1 MNQNEA
7 DIQGVAVINR
17 NNKLIFSESRV
28 RLSVFFIKENL
39 IMIINAEI
47 HTMDDKNTVI
57 KNGYIRFSDGK
68 ISETGEMSELKNIDT
83 DVIDAKGRQVYPG
96 FVDAHTHLGIFE
108 DSLTFEGDD
117 GNEDTDPIMPQ
128 LRAID
133 AVNPFDRYF
142 DEALSAGVTT
152 VLTSPGSADAIAG
165 QIAAIKTFGKRIDK
179 MIIKAP
185 AAIKFALGE
194 NPKSTYS
201 DKDQTPVTRMAT
213 ASLIRETLAK
223 AKNYY
228 EEKKNYSADK
238 ENYDKPEYD
247 AKCEAL
253 IPLFKKEIPAHFH
266 AHRADDIF
274 TAIRISKEFD
284 IDCVIVHAT
293 DGHLIYDELVSDGIS
308 VLSGPF
314 LTDRSKPE
322 LKNLTPGSP
331 SIMSSNGI
339 PTAIITDHPETPIQ
353 YLPLCAAVAVREGMD
368 RTQALR
374 AITITPAQI
383 CGISDR
389 VGSIEKGKDADIL
402 IFDGDPLDIVNKPV
416 MVIADAKIVKNLSL

>member
-1 MNQNEA
+1 
-7 DIQGVAVINR
+7 
-17 NNKLIFSESRV
+17 
-28 RLSVFFIKENL
+28 
-39 IMIINAEI
+39 MIIKNAEI
-47 HTMDDKNTVI
+47 HTMDDNNTVI
-57 KNGYIRFSDGK
+57 KNGYICFSDGK
-68 ISETGEMSELKNIDT
+68 ISEIGEMSEFHNDNT
-83 DVIDAKGRQVYPG
+83 EVIDANGKQLYPG
-96 FVDAHTHLGIFE
+96 FVDAHTHLGMFE

-117 GNEDTDPIMPQ
+117 GNEDTDPITPQ

-133 AVNPFDRYF
+133 AINPFDKYF

-152 VLTSPGSADAIAG
+152 VLSGPGSANPIAG
-165 QIAAIKTFGKRIDK
+165 QIAAIKTFGKRIDN
-179 MIIKAP
+179 MIVKAP
-185 AAIKFALGE
+185 VAIKFALGE

-201 DKDQTPVTRMAT
+201 DKSQSPVTRMAT
-213 ASLIRETLAK
+213 ASLIREALEK

-228 EEKKNYSADK
+228 IDKQNYISDK

-247 AKCEAL
+247 AKHEAL
-253 IPLFKKEIPAHFH
+253 IPLFKKEIAAHFH

-284 IDCVIVHAT
+284 INCVIVHAT
-293 DGHLIYDELVSDGIS
+293 DGHLICEELISDGVS

-314 LTDRSKPE
+314 MTDRSKPE
-322 LKNLTPGSP
+322 LKNLTPRSP
-331 SIMSSNGI
+331 SIMSENGI

-374 AITITPAQI
+374 AITITPSKI

-402 IFDGDPLDIVNKPV
+402 MFDGNPLDIVNKPV
-416 MVIADAKIVKNLSL
+416 MVMINGKIVKNLSL